1 VRPFCFASE
10 GTSHPRTPFSRKTI
24 IALARVFAIVV
35 ILASAAFANKMITF
49 DDSNPGL
56 IPQGWVAGST
66 GGGSPDWK
74 VVRESSAPSPPNVL
88 KQAGYGAF
96 PWVVKKDA
104 RFADGFVE
112 VKIKPVSGREDQ
124 AGGVIWRWKD
134 GGDYYVARIN
144 ALENNVSLYYTLN
157 GKRNTLMYAD
167 APLSLKRWHTL
178 RVEFSGKKA
187 TVFVDGRAYI
197 SLEDDHIT
205 GSGAVGLWTKAD
217 SVTLFDDFGYGGP
230 PDDAH

>member
-1 VRPFCFASE
+1 MRAKRAGPLVRWLTSALSAGNIVSALMNSFCVMIVAVSASFAETVS
-10 GTSHPRTPFSRKTI
+10 
-24 IALARVFAIVV
+24 
-35 ILASAAFANKMITF
+35 F

-56 IPQGWVAGST
+56 IPQGWIAGST
-66 GGGSPDWK
+66 GGGSPDWS

-96 PWVVKKDA
+96 PWIVKKDA
-104 RFADGFVE
+104 WFTDGFVE
-112 VKIKPVSGREDQ
+112 VKIKPVSGKEDQ

-144 ALENNVSLYYTLN
+144 ALENNVSLYCALK

-178 RVEFSGKKA
+178 RVEFSGKTA

-205 GSGAVGLWTKAD
+205 GPGAVGLWTKAD

-230 PDDAH
+230 PDNAH